1 MKLFKSYMVLV
12 CYAIGNYYV
21 DHNKSE
27 NYFVVKLWLF
37 AYAVCISP
45 RNKIDMDKLKQTK
58 NLLKKM
64 VKDEKSVFY
73 RVDGINRSF
82 LDKAKKITVGKG

>member
-27 NYFVVKLWLF
+27 NYFVVR
-37 AYAVCISP
+37 CG
-45 RNKIDMDKLKQTK
+45 
-58 NLLKKM
+58 KKTRQ
-64 VKDEKSVFY
+64 EKKY
-73 RVDGINRSF
+73 
-82 LDKAKKITVGKG
+82 